1 MPTIYRKSAKG
12 LTEIETRAHRLTPRL
27 RGVLILVDG
36 RRSDDELR
44 PLVAQ
49 QADEALATLLAQGFI
64 EVLAELAQR
73 PAPPPP
79 QPAAV
84 APAAPARAPAPA
96 SAAGGFE
103 AQRRSAVRALNDE
116 LGPGAETLAIRMERC
131 RSADELR
138 PLLATAVQT
147 IGNLRGRSA
156 AEAYA
161 ARFADV

>member
-12 LTEIETRAHRLTPRL
+12 LAEIETRAHRLSPRL

-36 RRSDDELR
+36 KRSDDELR

-64 EVLAELAQR
+64 DVLAELAQR
-73 PAPPPP
+73 PPPPP
-79 QPAAV
+79 PAA
-84 APAAPARAPAPA
+84 AASPARAPAPA
-96 SAAGGFE
+96 AAAGGFE

-116 LGPGAETLAIRMERC
+116 LGPSAETLAIRMERC
-131 RSADELR
+131 RSAEELR
-138 PLLATAVQT
+138 PVLAAAVQT
-147 IGNLRGRSA
+147 IGNLRGRGA